1 SVVNFRQGIS
11 PACRRSPCAPRRAK
25 HAREPGMRFVR
36 SGAIA
41 VALLVT
47 LGSTAK
53 PQPAVLPPPVIPEGL
68 GVNIHFTDPRPGE
81 MKMLADAGFR
91 WVRMDFAW
99 SAVETEPGKYDFSAY
114 DRLTAALA
122 QYRIRAIFILDYSN
136 KLYDNDLSPHS
147 DAGRAAFARWAAASA

>member
-1 SVVNFRQGIS
+1 MRSVVCGPSSVVNFRQGIS

-81 MKMLADAGFR
+81 MKMLADGGFR
-91 WVRMDFAW
+91 WIRMDFAW
-99 SAVETEPGKYDFSAY
+99 SGIERGKSEYDFAAY
-114 DRLTAALA
+114 DRLIKALEE
-122 QYRIRAIFILDYSN
+122 YHIHAIFILDYSN
-136 KLYDNDLSPHS
+136 RMYDNNESPHS
-147 DAGRAAFARWAAASA
+147 DE